1 MSPDHGEAVAYV
13 EPACDVVLARQG
25 REGRKVRF
33 RSSPYRH
40 ALAASASQAALR
52 QRPSRISSSVTARM
66 LVPRMSTI

>member
-40 ALAASASQAALR
+40 LLAASASQAALR